1 MSTEFAETTAH
12 DSAHPRTEALDAAPV
27 AASGPLAGDPT
38 ILGLPSFVVGS
49 IMLGLVLIGYTPA
62 ASVGPALPIII
73 MTTGL
78 GLLIATI
85 WAASLGQSAVAAVFG
100 IFTGFWLSYAAL
112 LVGLI
117 HNWWGISADPVD
129 TKTVPAFLISWMVMI
144 GILTLASLRLP
155 SAFTAVFALIT
166 LALAVLL
173 AGALSGDAIYA
184 KVAAVIVFAFAA
196 IGAYL
201 FANSLSLAT
210 GGPAM
215 NIGKPIKS

>member
-1 MSTEFAETTAH
+1 MSTEYADQT
-12 DSAHPRTEALDAAPV
+12 SSHPRTEALDAAPV
-27 AASGPLAGDPT
+27 AASGPIAGDPT

-73 MTTGL
+73 FTTGL
-78 GLLIATI
+78 GLLISTI
-85 WAASLGQSAVAAVFG
+85 WAAALGQSAVAAVFG
-100 IFTGFWLSYAAL
+100 IFAGFWLSYAAL

-117 HNWWGISADPVD
+117 HSWWGISADPAD
-129 TKTVPAFLISWMVMI
+129 TKTVPAFLISWMLMI

-166 LALAVLL
+166 LALLVLL
-173 AGALSGDAIYA
+173 IGALSGDAIYA
-184 KVAAVIVFAFAA
+184 KIAGVIVFIFAA

-215 NIGKPIKS
+215 NIGKPVKS

>member
-1 MSTEFAETTAH
+1 MSTEYADQTA
-12 DSAHPRTEALDAAPV
+12 SHPRTEALDAAPV
-27 AASGPLAGDPT
+27 AASGPIAGDPT

-73 MTTGL
+73 FTTGL

-85 WAASLGQSAVAAVFG
+85 WAAALGQSAVAAVFG
-100 IFTGFWLSYAAL
+100 IFAGFWLSYAAL

-117 HNWWGISADPVD
+117 HSWWGLSADPAD
-129 TKTVPAFLISWMVMI
+129 TKTVPAFLLSWMLMI
-144 GILTLASLRLP
+144 GILALASLRLP

-173 AGALSGDAIYA
+173 IGALSGDAIYA
-184 KVAAVIVFAFAA
+184 KIAGVIVFAFAA

>member
-1 MSTEFAETTAH
+1 MSTEYADQTA
-12 DSAHPRTEALDAAPV
+12 SHPRTEALDAAPV
-27 AASGPLAGDPT
+27 AASGPIAGDPT

-73 MTTGL
+73 MMTGL

-85 WAASLGQSAVAAVFG
+85 WAAALGQSAVAAVFG
-100 IFTGFWLSYAAL
+100 IFAGFWLSYAAL
-112 LVGLI
+112 LLGLI
-117 HNWWGISADPVD
+117 HSWWGISAEPAD
-129 TKTVPAFLISWMVMI
+129 TKTVPAFLISWMLLI

-155 SAFTAVFALIT
+155 SAFTAVFGLIT
-166 LALAVLL
+166 LTLAVLL
-173 AGALSGDAIYA
+173 IGALSGDAIYA
-184 KVAAVIVFAFAA
+184 KIAGVIVFAFAA

>member
-1 MSTEFAETTAH
+1 MSTEYADQT
-12 DSAHPRTEALDAAPV
+12 SSHPRTEALDAAPV
-27 AASGPLAGDPT
+27 AASGPIAGDPT

-62 ASVGPALPIII
+62 TSVGPALPIII
-73 MTTGL
+73 FTTGL
-78 GLLIATI
+78 GLLISTI
-85 WAASLGQSAVAAVFG
+85 WAAALGQSAVAAVFG
-100 IFTGFWLSYAAL
+100 IFAGFWLSYAAL

-117 HNWWGISADPVD
+117 HSWWGLSADPAD
-129 TKTVPAFLISWMVMI
+129 TKTVPAFLISWMLMI

-166 LALAVLL
+166 LALLVLL
-173 AGALSGDAIYA
+173 IGALSGDAIYA
-184 KVAAVIVFAFAA
+184 KIAGVIVFIFAA

-215 NIGKPIKS
+215 NIGKPVKS